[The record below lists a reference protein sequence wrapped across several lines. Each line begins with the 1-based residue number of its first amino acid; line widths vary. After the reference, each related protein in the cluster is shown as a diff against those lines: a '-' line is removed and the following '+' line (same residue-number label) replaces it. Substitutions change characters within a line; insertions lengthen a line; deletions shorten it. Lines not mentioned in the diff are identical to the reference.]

1 MKFYV
6 GVVEHRSKV
15 VEVEA
20 GGYEEALT
28 KAEAAYY
35 DDVILLDMN
44 DIDDGTE
51 FFDET
56 DLWTPCIETGYKVRF
71 QRIE

>member
-6 GVVEHRSKV
+6 SIVEHRSKV

-20 GGYEEALT
+20 GEYEDALT
-28 KAEAAYY
+28 KVETAYY
-35 DDVILLDMN
+35 DGVISLDMN

-51 FFDET
+51 FFNET
-56 DLWTPCIETGYKVRF
+56 DAWTSCIETGYKVRF